1 MRVTNGSLLMLTGVL
16 HQAVGLVLFREPLL
30 EMVHA
35 GVFNSVGEDASAR
48 AAAFW
53 FLAAGWLM
61 LLMGALGRW
70 VERELNRPLPASFGW
85 GLLGVALFCVVPM
98 FETGAWLFFPLGLRV
113 LFQARTPQALPEV
126 LRPFAQGA
134 DHVDVKT
141 VESEA
146 SLRAFLAG
154 LLSYQPA
161 WVTALYGVRRVFVRM
176 LGLRQH
182 GIPRSQH
189 LRPEDIPMT
198 PGSAASFFTVRHAE
212 EEHVW
217 VVAATD
223 SHLEATLAV
232 VMEPAGGTR
241 RRFHVVTLVH
251 YRNWTGPVYFNVIR
265 LFHHLVVGG
274 MARSA
279 ARRGPALSSVSL
291 RPACRT

>member
-1 MRVTNGSLLMLTGVL
+1 MRMTKV
-16 HQAVGLVLFREPLL
+16 
-30 EMVHA
+30 
-35 GVFNSVGEDASAR
+35 
-48 AAAFW
+48 
-53 FLAAGWLM
+53 
-61 LLMGALGRW
+61 
-70 VERELNRPLPASFGW
+70 
-85 GLLGVALFCVVPM
+85 
-98 FETGAWLFFPLGLRV
+98 FFPLGLRV
-113 LFQARTPQALPEV
+113 LFQARTPKLLPEV
-126 LRPFAQGA
+126 LRPFARGA

-176 LGLRQH
+176 LGMRQP

-212 EEHVW
+212 EERVW

-232 VMEPAGGTR
+232 VMEPSDGTR
-241 RRFHVVTLVH
+241 NRFHVVTLVH
-251 YRNWTGPVYFNVIR
+251 YRNWAGPVYFNVIR
-265 LFHHLVVGG
+265 PFHHLVVGG

-279 ARRGPALSSVSL
+279 AKLHPAHREQPVLS
-291 RPACRT
+291 